1 MTEAKLQYTVICC
14 LVQNMSVGNIFIAV
28 ACMLKARGDKRVAV
42 SSFPDHLALLFLP
55 GRLVVS
61 LENPARWHGV
71 QWQEWYWGQREATT
85 ENKSSMLTCQP
96 PPPSPVTQPPMTSG
110 YCCHLATTELLKH
123 TGLCVL
129 VNYVIGSGSSPS
141 LALGFEFFMK
151 AENLAKMSI
160 PAVLDSGCLAL
171 SLVNLHTH
179 TDDTPG

>member
-1 MTEAKLQYTVICC
+1 M
-14 LVQNMSVGNIFIAV
+14 
-28 ACMLKARGDKRVAV
+28 
-42 SSFPDHLALLFLP
+42 
-55 GRLVVS
+55 
-61 LENPARWHGV
+61 
-71 QWQEWYWGQREATT
+71 
-85 ENKSSMLTCQP
+85 
-96 PPPSPVTQPPMTSG
+96 
-110 YCCHLATTELLKH
+110 
-123 TGLCVL
+123 L